1 MLFYY
6 LFFISMLD
14 IKQWNVL
21 AINSPST
28 SIEKIEL
35 PWWDPTSLYYAM
47 VILNQIRQNTLWN
60 LDFNSEI
67 FNPKI
72 WNSKVK
78 KDLENILKS
87 DTQKYALISNTTP
100 SHPYALEISNFIKSI
115 NPKILIVLWWP
126 HEDETMKWNNLV
138 NWATLLDQ
146 KLWKISQAVDFVIS
160 WDWEYLLAK
169 LLELLENTKWD
180 DFKKQFIKLAK
191 QWYFKDLSWIW
202 SIGTF
207 CDWDIFTTSITWRK
221 LNMWNL
227 PSIYEFFENN
237 SYFNVF
243 KFPNWK
249 VKKTAH
255 LMSSRWCI
263 FNCIYCSE
271 SISSYWNT
279 NVLGKNDFIQNVI
292 HQIKTAINKWSQSAF
307 FEDSIFMQWSKE
319 RILNLCEE
327 IIKLQKKWEISNN
340 FEWWCQLTVEN
351 ILRFWD
357 EAKGIL
363 WKMKS
368 AWCSYIF
375 YWIESLSEK
384 IMKSIHKNGA
394 FRNQFYS
401 SWKEKVNKVL
411 ELSKNIW
418 LKVWA
423 SILFWLPW
431 ENKKTIDYTIN
442 WIAKF
447 VNEWKLDLIS
457 PNVVTY
463 HPNTQLTKLDWMQDK
478 IDYIQNYEMVE
489 PYCFFE
495 EASPWKISTRI
506 NETLMFYMKE
516 QCDKLWALN
525 KAKTISNYSNWVKEF
540 YSENWWDLLI
550 DSSNYPKEIIEFLN
564 EEEQIIKTTLVM
576 WWYDVLFEVW
586 CMSARNLNISQ
597 ELWIWYFWI
606 DIVEKYIK
614 EAEEKIKKLQISN
627 ADVKILSAYEVDY
640 DNVTIEPS
648 EKVLVVFPF
657 NSFWNIDDI
666 EQTLYKMKRL
676 WYDLF
681 ISTYWTDKITNSVRY
696 DYYTNCWYTWLKQ
709 KDEYNKITFISNE
722 WLNTS
727 VYEEEWLIDLLKK
740 YWYFSIK
747 VTDYKWIW
755 KWYYIR
761 V

>member
-1 MLFYY
+1 
-6 LFFISMLD
+6 
-14 IKQWNVL
+14 
-21 AINSPST
+21 
-28 SIEKIEL
+28 
-35 PWWDPTSLYYAM
+35 
-47 VILNQIRQNTLWN
+47 
-60 LDFNSEI
+60 
-67 FNPKI
+67 
-72 WNSKVK
+72 
-78 KDLENILKS
+78 
-87 DTQKYALISNTTP
+87 
-100 SHPYALEISNFIKSI
+100 
-115 NPKILIVLWWP
+115 
-126 HEDETMKWNNLV
+126 
-138 NWATLLDQ
+138 
-146 KLWKISQAVDFVIS
+146 
-160 WDWEYLLAK
+160 
-169 LLELLENTKWD
+169 
-180 DFKKQFIKLAK
+180 
-191 QWYFKDLSWIW
+191 
-202 SIGTF
+202 
-207 CDWDIFTTSITWRK
+207 
-221 LNMWNL
+221 
-227 PSIYEFFENN
+227 
-237 SYFNVF
+237 
-243 KFPNWK
+243 
-249 VKKTAH
+249 
-255 LMSSRWCI
+255 
-263 FNCIYCSE
+263 
-271 SISSYWNT
+271 
-279 NVLGKNDFIQNVI
+279 
-292 HQIKTAINKWSQSAF
+292 
-307 FEDSIFMQWSKE
+307 
-319 RILNLCEE
+319 
-327 IIKLQKKWEISNN
+327 
-340 FEWWCQLTVEN
+340 
-351 ILRFWD
+351 
-357 EAKGIL
+357 
-363 WKMKS
+363 
-368 AWCSYIF
+368 
-375 YWIESLSEK
+375 
-384 IMKSIHKNGA
+384 
-394 FRNQFYS
+394 
-401 SWKEKVNKVL
+401 
-411 ELSKNIW
+411 
-418 LKVWA
+418 
-423 SILFWLPW
+423 
-431 ENKKTIDYTIN
+431 
-442 WIAKF
+442 
-447 VNEWKLDLIS
+447 
-457 PNVVTY
+457 
-463 HPNTQLTKLDWMQDK
+463 MQDK